1 MSETIV
7 RILVPQGVKVQVE
20 FVDSDS
26 EPLSENV
33 PKITDFVKPK
43 KIASQN
49 VSKSN
54 HQTLTPEQ
62 RELFALQRQSVVG
75 QTITLED
82 GKEATVVAHIK
93 GSQFK
98 VLTTDHEGRASLRYV
113 SQRRYKDKPD
123 VWLYW
128 VSRLDERLQ
137 DTPRKGGGGSR
148 GGPQNWPNP
157 VKRCSICGLAG
168 HNKRTHPHHCKEVVE

>member
-26 EPLSENV
+26 EPLSEDV

-43 KIASQN
+43 TLRENKYQRH
-49 VSKSN
+49 N
-54 HQTLTPEQ
+54 HRTLTPEQ
-62 RELFALQRQSVVG
+62 REFFALQRQSVVG
-75 QTITLED
+75 QAVVLED
-82 GKEATVVAHIK
+82 GKDATVVAHIK

-98 VLTTDHEGRASLRYV
+98 VLTTDHNGRASLRYV
-113 SQRRYKDKPD
+113 SQRRGQDPE
-123 VWLYW
+123 WRYW
-128 VSRLDERLQ
+128 VTRLDKRLQ

-148 GGPQNWPNP
+148 GGRQNWPNS

-168 HNKRTHPHHCKEVVE
+168 HNKRTHPHHCREVIE

>member
-26 EPLSENV
+26 EPLSEDV
-33 PKITDFVKPK
+33 PKITDFVKP
-43 KIASQN
+43 
-49 VSKSN
+49 N

-62 RELFALQRQSVVG
+62 RELFALQRQSIVG
-75 QTITLED
+75 HTITLED
-82 GKEATVVAHIK
+82 GKEATVIAHIK

-113 SQRRYKDKPD
+113 SQRRYKNKPD
-123 VWLYW
+123 VWRYW
-128 VSRLDERLQ
+128 VTRLDERLKE
-137 DTPRKGGGGSR
+137 TPRKGGGGSR

-157 VKRCSICGLAG
+157 VKRCSVCGLEG
-168 HNKRTHPHHCKEVVE
+168 HNKRTHPHHCGEVVE